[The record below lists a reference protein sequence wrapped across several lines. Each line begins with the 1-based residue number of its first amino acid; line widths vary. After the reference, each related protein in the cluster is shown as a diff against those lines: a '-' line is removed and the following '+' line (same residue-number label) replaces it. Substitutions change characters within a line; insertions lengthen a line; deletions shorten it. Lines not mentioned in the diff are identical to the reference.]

1 MNKKQIITKSEQ
13 ISHKSKQISYKSFKI
28 LFKTIKRLSMIVAM
42 TVGKTNNLV
51 LSWCDEVEQI
61 LFIEKVWAVREGVW
75 VWVGVW
81 VGVPTPSSPSH

>member
-13 ISHKSKQISYKSFKI
+13 ISYKSVKM

-42 TVGKTNNLV
+42 TVRRVNNLV

-61 LFIEKVWAVREGVW
+61 LFIEKV
-75 VWVGVW
+75 
-81 VGVPTPSSPSH
+81 

>member
-61 LFIEKVWAVREGVW
+61 LFIEKV
-75 VWVGVW
+75 
-81 VGVPTPSSPSH
+81 

>member
-1 MNKKQIITKSEQ
+1 MRITLTWFRGFKLIILNSINIINFIKDMNKKQIITKSEQ
-13 ISHKSKQISYKSFKI
+13 ISYKSVKI

-61 LFIEKVWAVREGVW
+61 LFIEKV
-75 VWVGVW
+75 
-81 VGVPTPSSPSH
+81 